1 MSLTKLLRPVLDSR
15 AVDTSMFDDVNVYQK
30 PIEDEVFPED
40 PQKCFAGA
48 WYRKVMSS
56 SDAWLGIEGIIRLGE
71 FTPDE
76 KRFDLD
82 GNKRYMDNPSV
93 YMGGNAGNESD
104 AGLGLNLTY
113 PTGDTSEELDLS
125 APKLAYRPFWRYIY
139 DDATD
144 IDNNVMRR
152 SVNSWNIAEP
162 EALMYNYFPGDLL
175 RMKIY
180 APIKGYLQLRIEVL
194 EPTTIEK
201 YVDIR
206 KKYHLKN
213 DCPSDFYSPIFIS
226 EGQGENDSVFKRVN
240 SIDQYGNEGHGAKET
255 DATVK
260 EATWKETW
268 LYREICGE
276 LIKVPF
282 SKKRQRAMA
291 CPRQEAFTIRTFD
304 EEKGAEAIAI
314 HPGKKE

>member
-15 AVDTSMFDDVNVYQK
+15 AVDTSMFDDVSACHE
-30 PIEDEVFPED
+30 PIEGETFPGE
-40 PQKCFAGA
+40 PQRCFAGA
-48 WYRKVMSS
+48 WYRKVMSAQ
-56 SDAWLGIEGIIRLGE
+56 DAWLGMEGLIRLGE

-82 GNKRYMDNPSV
+82 GLGRYMDNPSV
-93 YMGGNAGNESD
+93 YMGGNAGHESD

-113 PTGDTSEELDLS
+113 LSSDTREPLDLS

-139 DDATD
+139 DDAVD
-144 IDNNVMRR
+144 IDNNVTRK

-180 APIKGYLQLRIEVL
+180 APIPDYLQLRIEVV
-194 EPTTIEK
+194 EPTTIER
-201 YVDIR
+201 YVKLREAYGLPDGKPR
-206 KKYHLKN
+206 
-213 DCPSDFYSPIFIS
+213 DFHSPIFIS
-226 EGQGENDSVFKRVN
+226 EGHATHDAVFKRVN
-240 SIDQYGNEGHGAKET
+240 SIDQFGNEGHGAKAT
-255 DATVK
+255 DATVS

-268 LYREICGE
+268 LYRERKGAIV
-276 LIKVPF
+276 KVPF
-282 SKKRQRAMA
+282 SAERQRAMA
-291 CPRQEAFTIRTFD
+291 CPREDAFTIRALD
-304 EEKGAEAIAI
+304 QDLGAETIAI